1 MKEIISIVV
10 KKMQEKKGKWEKI
23 VSSWM
28 YRKKRGKKKGE
39 KVILWFKF
47 EIWIFNILNFNILK
61 RVW

>member
-1 MKEIISIVV
+1 
-10 KKMQEKKGKWEKI
+10 MQ
-23 VSSWM
+23 
-28 YRKKRGKKKGE
+28 KKKTNERREKEAKCIEKNEGE